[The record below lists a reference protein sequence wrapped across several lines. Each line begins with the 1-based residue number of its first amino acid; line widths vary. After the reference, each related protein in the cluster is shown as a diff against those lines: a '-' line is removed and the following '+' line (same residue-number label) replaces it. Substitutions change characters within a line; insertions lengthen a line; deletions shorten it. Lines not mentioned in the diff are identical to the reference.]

1 MERTLEV
8 TSDRLRDY
16 IAHRQGEGA
25 ADATINRELEGLQRA
40 FSLSVE
46 AGTRPRN
53 HSRHSLS

>member
-1 MERTLEV
+1 MKRALEV

-16 IAHRQGEGA
+16 IAHRQGEGV

-40 FSLSVE
+40 FRLAVE

-53 HSRHSLS
+53 HSRHGLS